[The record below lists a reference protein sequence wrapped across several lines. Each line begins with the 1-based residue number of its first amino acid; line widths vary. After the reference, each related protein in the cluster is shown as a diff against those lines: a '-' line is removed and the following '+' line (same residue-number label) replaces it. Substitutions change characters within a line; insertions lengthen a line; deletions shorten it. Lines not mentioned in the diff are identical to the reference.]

1 MAVPYTFGTATA
13 SIPLSNLDSNFAT
26 TITLGNTAIQL
37 GNTVTTLNN
46 MTLANVAVTS
56 VSTAFPNNLL
66 ANSSVTLGNTT
77 VALGGTA
84 TTLGNVTL
92 TNATVS
98 SLSTAITVA
107 QGGTGLT
114 STPAN
119 GALDIG
125 NGTGF
130 TRTTLTAG
138 SGISITNGAG
148 SISIA
153 ASSSGTPTSIANG
166 TSNVSI
172 ASSGGNVVVATNGS
186 TAVTVDTSQNLAF
199 NSGYGSVATAYG
211 CRAWVNFNGTGTVAI
226 RSSGNVTSITNNGT
240 GDYTVNLTTAMPDI
254 NYSVSLSGSA
264 NYGVDRK
271 CYPALFT
278 NISSAT
284 EVAPTTTAF
293 RVSFSDNS
301 GSAGRN
307 EKYICVAVFR

>member
-138 SGISITNGAG
+138 SGVSITNGAG

-153 ASSSGTPTSIANG
+153 ATSSGITSGTAVASTSGTSIDFTGIPSTVKRITVMFN
-166 TSNVSI
+166 SVS
-172 ASSGGNVVVATNGS
+172 TNGS
-186 TAVTVDTSQNLAF
+186 SNLMIQVGSSSIST
-199 NSGYGSVATAYG
+199 SGYVSSGWTTNTNNANSTAGLLVTGTNSSAYG
-211 CRAWVNFNGTGTVAI
+211 WSGIALICLLSSNTWTFSASTSYQATSAMSIGAGLSPALSGTLDRIRITTVNGTDTFDAG
-226 RSSGNVTSITNNGT
+226 SI
-240 GDYTVNLTTAMPDI
+240 
-254 NYSVSLSGSA
+254 
-264 NYGVDRK
+264 
-271 CYPALFT
+271 
-278 NISSAT
+278 NILY
-284 EVAPTTTAF
+284 E
-293 RVSFSDNS
+293 
-301 GSAGRN
+301 
-307 EKYICVAVFR
+307 